1 MVFNKVTAH
10 SGLGD
15 GERDL
20 GSQVAKIETERLLVE
35 LVEAE
40 VARRKAAGRFAG
52 KFNALT
58 HYLGYEGRS
67 GLPSN
72 FDSTWATFL
81 PQTPA

>member
-1 MVFNKVTAH
+1 MGCCEQ
-10 SGLGD
+10 GLSQ
-15 GERDL
+15 L
-20 GSQVAKIETERLLVE
+20 YASLQVAKIETERLLVE

-40 VARRKAAGRFAG
+40 VARQKAANKFAG

-72 FDSTWATFL
+72 FDST
-81 PQTPA
+81 